1 MQIFL
6 LRVWILVK
14 KLEIRALKNEFQSLH
29 SKLLKY
35 VFDYEHFIYIQL
47 NKIIRLFNHITVEA
61 LQKNYIF
68 AALNQRD
75 LEACMLSMEFV
86 EILKGDNIITQGFRV
101 ISF

>member
-1 MQIFL
+1 MDLGQEARDSRAQK
-6 LRVWILVK
+6 RVPKSPQQAAKICMTMSYL
-14 KLEIRALKNEFQSLH
+14 F
-29 SKLLKY
+29 
-35 VFDYEHFIYIQL
+35 IQL

-86 EILKGDNIITQGFRV
+86 EISKGDNIITQGFRV
-101 ISF
+101 ISC